1 MNSINKIKILSPE
14 QAIKIAAG
22 EVVERPVNI
31 IKEVL
36 ENSIDAGATKIS
48 IFICNAGKKLIKIV
62 DNGSG
67 MSPDDAK
74 LSVAAH
80 ATSKITIVEDLETI
94 ATFGFR
100 GEALASINSVSNL
113 TITTKTEEA
122 QTGTRIAWQFG
133 KLTSES
139 LQSHPT
145 GTTLEIANLFDN
157 IPARQKFL
165 KKDETEWRAIV
176 TLFQAFCLDY
186 CNIHFQL
193 YNDDKIH
200 LNCPGVTTIS
210 DRSAQLFE
218 GQLQEKIITLI
229 DLENKLCSV
238 TGIISQPTYYRYDR
252 NQIFIFVNNRWV
264 KNIDL
269 TKAIMRGYAGTL
281 PPQKYPA
288 VIIFINIDADQ
299 VDVNIHPKKEEIKFL
314 HPKKIETIIVN
325 SIKATLSSS
334 YASSYAKTTADNGFI
349 VTHNPA
355 VAKAMADKQIQTDP
369 STFEAFNPAQFS
381 IKQQLNE
388 YKPTP
393 FSFLQTNTAP
403 ETFKTF
409 QPVHATNID
418 NELEFTPH
426 DFAAHAF
433 EGSRKFNNLE
443 QIATPTMQF
452 LTEKKLSS
460 TKTHVHQQAKLIP
473 DEQHEFAIIGQHKL
487 TYILFE
493 KDNNLV
499 FVDQHAAHERIL
511 YEQFKTNFQSVATI
525 QLMFPEFIKLSAQD
539 IVTITPY
546 LSLLK
551 EHGIDAQIFSD
562 TQLIIQAT
570 PVHLKNQLLQ
580 ETVRQIIGWIAD
592 IDETDSDRIVLLL
605 NEKMHTKMACSA
617 AIKAGDPLNMEQMQQ
632 LLQNLSKTENRFSC
646 PHGRPTFW
654 TLPIDHIE
662 KQFKRDYGKKAE
674 QLFDFL

>member
-1 MNSINKIKILSPE
+1 MNSINKIKILSPD

-48 IFICNAGKKLIKIV
+48 VFICNAGKKLIKII

-67 MSPDDAK
+67 MTPDDAK
-74 LSVAAH
+74 LSVAPH

-113 TITTKTEEA
+113 TITTKTDEA

-133 KLTSES
+133 KLQSES

-145 GTTLEIANLFDN
+145 GTTVEIANLFDN

-193 YNDDKIH
+193 YNDEK
-200 LNCPGVTTIS
+200 LQFNCPAVSKLS
-210 DRSAQLFE
+210 DRTAQLFDT
-218 GQLQEKIITLI
+218 QLQEKIVPLI
-229 DLENKLCSV
+229 QLENKSCSI
-238 TGIISQPTYYRYDR
+238 TGIISQSTYYRYDR

-288 VIIFINIDADQ
+288 AIIFINIDADQ

-314 HPKKIETIIVN
+314 HPKKVETIIVN
-325 SIKATLSSS
+325 SIKATLSDS
-334 YASSYAKTTADNGFI
+334 A
-349 VTHNPA
+349 THNPA
-355 VAKAMADKQIQTDP
+355 VAKAMADKQFQTAP
-369 STFEAFNPAQFS
+369 LTFEVFNSAQFPT
-381 IKQQLNE
+381 KQQLHE

-393 FSFLQTNTAP
+393 FSFLQTNTAAQP
-403 ETFKTF
+403 FKKVVENT
-409 QPVHATNID
+409 ATNLD
-418 NELEFTPH
+418 PELEFIPH
-426 DFAAHAF
+426 NFAAHAF
-433 EGSRKFNNLE
+433 ENHSDFAQELVQDLVEYDNTIQPTHE
-443 QIATPTMQF
+443 TTASMATDR
-452 LTEKKLSS
+452 
-460 TKTHVHQQAKLIP
+460 QAKLIS
-473 DEQHEFAIIGQHKL
+473 DEHHEFAIIGQYKL

-493 KDNNLV
+493 SNSALRATMDVPKDNNLV

-511 YEQFKTNFQSVATI
+511 YEQLKANFHNVATI
-525 QLMFPEFIKLSAQD
+525 QLMFPEFIKLSAHD
-539 IVTITPY
+539 IITITPY
-546 LSLLK
+546 LNLLK
-551 EHGIDAQIFSD
+551 EHGIDAEIFSD

-580 ETVRQIIGWIAD
+580 ETVRQVIGWIAD
-592 IDETDSDRIVLLL
+592 LDETDCDRIIHLL
-605 NEKMHTKMACSA
+605 NEKMHSKMACSA
-617 AIKAGDPLNMEQMQQ
+617 AIKAGDLLNIEQMQQ

-654 TLPIDHIE
+654 TLPIDHLE

-674 QLFDFL
+674 QFFDFL

>member
-1 MNSINKIKILSPE
+1 MQQSNKIKILSPE

-31 IKEVL
+31 IKEVV

-48 IFICNAGKKLIKIV
+48 IFIAGAGKQLIKII
-62 DNGSG
+62 DNGQG
-67 MSPDDAK
+67 MTPDDAK

-80 ATSKITIVEDLETI
+80 ATSKITTVEDLETI

-113 TITTKTEEA
+113 TITTKTESA
-122 QTGTRIAWQFG
+122 QTGTCIAWSFG
-133 KLTSES
+133 KFHDES

-186 CNIHFQL
+186 CTIHFQL
-193 YNDDKIH
+193 YNEDK
-200 LNCPGVTTIS
+200 LQFNCPAVNKLS
-210 DRSAQLFE
+210 DRATQLFDTH
-218 GQLQEKIITLI
+218 LQEKILELV
-229 DLENKLCSV
+229 DLKNKLCSV
-238 TGIISQPTYYRYDR
+238 TGIISTSNYYRYDR

-288 VIIFINIDADQ
+288 AIIFINIDADQ

-314 HPKKIETIIVN
+314 HPKKVETIIIN
-325 SIKATLSSS
+325 SIKATLEESITRQFQSAPTHSTINKDFKLIYDHPVSLDKENQDETHKAVSSFTKIS
-334 YASSYAKTTADNGFI
+334 ANK
-349 VTHNPA
+349 
-355 VAKAMADKQIQTDP
+355 
-369 STFEAFNPAQFS
+369 
-381 IKQQLNE
+381 
-388 YKPTP
+388 P
-393 FSFLQTNTAP
+393 FSFLQQNYDTIATKQTIPTVVTYQNIQADNGAILDDTISFVPPTN
-403 ETFKTF
+403 
-409 QPVHATNID
+409 
-418 NELEFTPH
+418 
-426 DFAAHAF
+426 AAHAF
-433 EGSRKFNNLE
+433 QNASTLE
-443 QIATPTMQF
+443 IIA
-452 LTEKKLSS
+452 S
-460 TKTHVHQQAKLIP
+460 V
-473 DEQHEFAIIGQHKL
+473 EQHEQTHVTPEEHREIAIIGQYKL

-493 KDNNLV
+493 KNDNLV

-511 YEQFKTNFQSVATI
+511 YEQFKMNFYNVAKI
-525 QLMFPEFIKLSAQD
+525 QLMFPEFIKLQAQD

-546 LSLLK
+546 LTLLK
-551 EHGIDAQIFSD
+551 DHGIDAEVFSD

-580 ETVRQIIGWIAD
+580 ETIQQIIGWITQM
-592 IDETDSDRIVLLL
+592 DETDPARISNLF

-617 AIKAGDPLNMEQMQQ
+617 AIKAGDTLNMEQMQQ
-632 LLQNLSKTENRFSC
+632 LLQNLAKIEHRFSC

-674 QLFDFL
+674 QFYDFL